1 MKNKGVTLIALAVTI
16 VVMLIL
22 AGVTIS
28 VLNGENGIVKQAQ
41 KAKEE
46 SKIKELKEKVRIDI
60 AGKRVENINGELR
73 VSVLKEILDKYF
85 DNVPVETQITS
96 ETELKAKEEYGK
108 YEMKIS
114 DIDVGEITYETS
126 YTIFK
131 DVNGEQVPIPE
142 GYIVS
147 ENSDE
152 NIVNKGLVVSDS
164 RGNEYV
170 WISCTVDSS
179 SNKLQYKRAASE
191 KEAAQTV
198 GFLYAA
204 FPGSLACL
212 PKWAFR
218 QLHGA
223 YILWCYYITTQ
234 YICQHIN

>member
-108 YEMKIS
+108 YHATNEGGYIS
-114 DIDVGEITYETS
+114 WCDFAKEI
-126 YTIFK
+126 FRQAGM
-131 DVNGEQVPIPE
+131 DVNVIP
-142 GYIVS
+142 VS
-147 ENSDE
+147 SAEYPAKAKRPSNSRME
-152 NIVNKGLVVSDS
+152 KK
-164 RGNEYV
+164 
-170 WISCTVDSS
+170 
-179 SNKLQYKRAASE
+179 KLEEHGFTRLPDWKDALGRYL
-191 KEAAQTV
+191 KE
-198 GFLYAA
+198 
-204 FPGSLACL
+204 
-212 PKWAFR
+212 
-218 QLHGA
+218 
-223 YILWCYYITTQ
+223 IM
-234 YICQHIN
+234 

>member
-96 ETELKAKEEYGK
+96 ET
-108 YEMKIS
+108 
-114 DIDVGEITYETS
+114 
-126 YTIFK
+126 
-131 DVNGEQVPIPE
+131 
-142 GYIVS
+142 
-147 ENSDE
+147 
-152 NIVNKGLVVSDS
+152 
-164 RGNEYV
+164 
-170 WISCTVDSS
+170 
-179 SNKLQYKRAASE
+179 YK
-191 KEAAQTV
+191 
-198 GFLYAA
+198 
-204 FPGSLACL
+204 
-212 PKWAFR
+212 
-218 QLHGA
+218 
-223 YILWCYYITTQ
+223 
-234 YICQHIN
+234 